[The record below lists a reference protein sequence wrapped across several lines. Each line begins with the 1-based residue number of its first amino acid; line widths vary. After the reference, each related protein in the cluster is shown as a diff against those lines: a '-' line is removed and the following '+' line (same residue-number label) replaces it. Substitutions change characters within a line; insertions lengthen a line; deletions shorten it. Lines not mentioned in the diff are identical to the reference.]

1 MSERKYLN
9 EEIYQKSAK
18 KIKLI
23 ALFILIIGLLI
34 GGSLIYRGVA
44 KPQSKNVEKLRS
56 TLEDKRRELV
66 NNGVIYK
73 EMAKY
78 TDGEVYDLYIITKAL
93 DPSFS
98 YCSFDEFK
106 NNSITKEYCVTKNSI
121 SDFSTSGQIM
131 VGVFICIATCMIS
144 FSIYMVA
151 KGRSVLAF
159 KAQQIMPVAKE
170 SIEEMAPTVGNAAGE
185 IVKGIKKGLNN
196 DR

>member
-9 EEIYQKSAK
+9 EENYQKSAK

-23 ALFILIIGLLI
+23 ALFILIIGLFI
-34 GGSLIYRGVA
+34 GGSLICRGIA
-44 KPQSKNVEKLRS
+44 KPESENVEKLRT

-66 NNGVIYK
+66 NNGVVYK

-78 TDGEVYDLYIITKAL
+78 TDGEVYDLYVITKAL

-106 NNSITKEYCVTKNSI
+106 NNLITKEYCTAKNSI
-121 SDFSTSGQIM
+121 SDFSTSSQIM
-131 VGVFICIATCMIS
+131 FGVFICIATCMIS

-151 KGRSVLAF
+151 KGRNILAF

-170 SIEEMAPTVGNAAGE
+170 SIEEMAPTVGSAAGE
-185 IVKGIKKGLNN
+185 IAKGIKKGLN
-196 DR
+196 DDK

>member
-106 NNSITKEYCVTKNSI
+106 NNSITKEYCVAKNSI

-151 KGRSVLAF
+151 KGRNVLAF